1 MKERTRGKK
10 GRSNKKGKLVAYR
23 KREEFLKM
31 VLSLYIYIYVQNIV
45 LSLSD
50 YTTTKYSGMVRYV
63 ALCWRGMLSQP
74 YMNPM
79 GSFVVDWLKLP

>member
-10 GRSNKKGKLVAYR
+10 GRSNKKGKLVYLCI
-23 KREEFLKM
+23 F
-31 VLSLYIYIYVQNIV
+31 

-79 GSFVVDWLKLP
+79 GSFVVDWLKLPLLSISGA